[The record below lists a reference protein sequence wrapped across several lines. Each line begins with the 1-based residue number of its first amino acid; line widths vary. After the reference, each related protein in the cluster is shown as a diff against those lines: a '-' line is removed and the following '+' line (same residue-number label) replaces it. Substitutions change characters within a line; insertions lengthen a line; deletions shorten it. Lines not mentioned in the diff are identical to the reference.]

1 MTRVPVPWRL
11 VLIVAAGY
19 AAGSITSFVLFE
31 SSSAGAVLFL
41 PAGVTFSALVLS
53 DRRRWPWI
61 LATAALVEVAIDR
74 TQGIGPVAAWGFAL
88 ANTAEPLV
96 GATLFRRFAPEP
108 DLSRRRDLGGFM
120 LCGVLA
126 GPLVGAV
133 IGSLTIRASQGPAV
147 LDGLLPFWAGDGLG
161 VLTVGGAV
169 LTWRLDRGRPGAPG
183 PGQRALLLV
192 LTAGV
197 TVAVF
202 WPVAVPL
209 AYLALPWLLWLAL
222 RYGVAVVTEAGLVV
236 AVTANVMTVL
246 GRGPWAPLSGSP
258 QVEAAVLQLF
268 IAVAVLGAWLLA
280 VEIAERER
288 AWSVSRQE
296 AAARRRVEALQ
307 EVTAGLATAA
317 TTDAVAEVLVGSGIG
332 LLADSGAVGVIDR
345 DVARLRVWTTAGTG
359 VTDLPLDDPSPLATA
374 SRRQAA
380 VRTSSPAALAV
391 PARVS
396 GTTFGALE
404 FRFADEGAIDGDVVA
419 MSRTLAQLMAPA
431 LHRARL
437 YEEERE
443 AAHQLQ
449 QAFLPVVP
457 DELPGAEFAGCYR
470 PADQHHDIGGDWYDA
485 FPLTGGR
492 VGFAVGDVVGHDL
505 RAAAAMGRLHSALSA
520 LAAAPHDGPAAVLDA
535 LERVASSI
543 PGAGLTTIGYGEYD
557 PATGR
562 LRYACA
568 GHPPPLLVTDH
579 HAQFL
584 TGGRSRPLT
593 AADEP
598 RSEATVDIPPGS
610 MLLWYSDGLVERRDA
625 DLDAGLDRLAS
636 VASRLDGARPQT
648 WCDSV
653 MEQLTGSQRL
663 HDDVVLVCLRL
674 HPSTRDAAVPHTVPV
689 KGSGTP
695 PLPRRLVGP
704 GPPGVARAEE
714 AVVAPG
720 DATPAGRSG
729 ARHFCQPPSGGRRPR
744 KGETPS
750 SSS

>member
-1 MTRVPVPWRL
+1 MTRLSVPWRL
-11 VLIVAAGY
+11 VLLVAAGY
-19 AAGSITSFVLFE
+19 AAGSITSFVLFQ
-31 SSSAGAVLFL
+31 SSGTGAVLFL

-53 DRRRWPWI
+53 PRCRWPWI

-74 TQGIGPVAAWGFAL
+74 SHGIGPVAAWAFAL

-96 GATLFRRFAPEP
+96 GATLFRRFAPDP
-108 DLSRRRDLGGFM
+108 DLSRRRDLGVFL

-126 GPLVGAV
+126 GPFVGAV
-133 IGSLTIRASQGPAV
+133 IGSLIIHASQGPAV

-161 VLTVGGAV
+161 VLVVAGAV
-169 LTWRLDRGRPGAPG
+169 LTWWLDRGRSGAPG
-183 PGQRALLLV
+183 PGRRALLLV
-192 LTAGV
+192 MTAGV

-209 AYLALPWLLWLAL
+209 AYLTIPWLFWLAV
-222 RYGVAVVTEAGLVV
+222 RHGVALVTEAGLIV
-236 AVTANVMTVL
+236 AVTANVMTVV
-246 GRGPWAPLSGSP
+246 GRGPWAPLHDSP
-258 QVEAAVLQLF
+258 RMEAAVVQLF

-288 AWSVSRQE
+288 ARSVSRQE

-317 TTDAVAEVLVGSGIG
+317 TTNAIAEVLVRSGIG
-332 LLADSGAVGVIDR
+332 LLADSGAVGVTDR
-345 DVARLRVWTTAGTG
+345 NGTRLRVWTTAGDG
-359 VTDLPLDDPSPLATA
+359 VTDVSLDDPSPLTTA
-374 SRRQAA
+374 ARRHAP
-380 VRTSSPAALAV
+380 VLSWSPAAFAV
-391 PARVS
+391 PARAA

-404 FRFADEGAIDGDVVA
+404 FRFTDEGAIDSDAAA
-419 MSRTLAQLMAPA
+419 MSRTLADLMAPA

-449 QAFLPVVP
+449 QSFLPVVP

-470 PADQHHDIGGDWYDA
+470 PADQHHDVGGDWYDA
-485 FPLTGGR
+485 FPLPGGR

-535 LERVASSI
+535 LDRASSTI

-557 PATGR
+557 PATHR
-562 LRYACA
+562 LCYASA

-584 TGGRSRPLT
+584 TGGRSRPL
-593 AADEP
+593 AAAAGR

-625 DLDAGLDRLAS
+625 DLDVGLNRLAS
-636 VASRLDGARPQT
+636 IASRLDGAHPQT
-648 WCDSV
+648 WCDTV
-653 MEQLTGSQRL
+653 MEELIGGQRL
-663 HDDVVLVCLRL
+663 HDDVVLICLRL
-674 HPSTRDAAVPHTVPV
+674 HPSTPGRRRSAHRAGEGQRDAALAWLPDLARPQRSAPTPD
-689 KGSGTP
+689 GSASSPTRP
-695 PLPRRLVGP
+695 AVSRPDHLPEPYSVRF
-704 GPPGVARAEE
+704 
-714 AVVAPG
+714 
-720 DATPAGRSG
+720 D
-729 ARHFCQPPSGGRRPR
+729 
-744 KGETPS
+744 
-750 SSS
+750 

>member
-1 MTRVPVPWRL
+1 MTRLSVPWRL
-11 VLIVAAGY
+11 VLVVAAGY
-19 AAGSITSFVLFE
+19 AIGSITSFVLFE
-31 SSSAGAVLFL
+31 SSSTGAVLFL

-96 GATLFRRFAPEP
+96 GATLFRRFTPEP
-108 DLSRRRDLGGFM
+108 DLSRRRDLGGFL

-126 GPLVGAV
+126 GPFVGAV
-133 IGSLTIRASQGPAV
+133 IGSLTIRLSQGPAV

-161 VLTVGGAV
+161 VLVVAGAV

-183 PGQRALLLV
+183 LARRGLLLV

-202 WPVAVPL
+202 WPVDVPL
-209 AYLALPWLLWLAL
+209 AYLTIPWLFWLAV
-222 RYGVAVVTEAGLVV
+222 RHGVPVVTEAGLVV
-236 AVTANVMTVL
+236 AVTANVMTVV
-246 GRGPWAPLSGSP
+246 GRGPWAPLHDSP
-258 QVEAAVLQLF
+258 QMEAAVLQLF

-288 AWSVSRQE
+288 ARSVSRQE

-307 EVTAGLATAA
+307 EVTAGLATSA
-317 TTDAVAEVLVGSGIG
+317 TTDAVAEVLVCSGIG
-332 LLADSGAVGVIDR
+332 LLADSGAVGVVDR
-345 DVARLRVWTTAGTG
+345 DGARLRVWTTAGPG
-359 VTDLPLDDPSPLATA
+359 AADLSLDDPSPLATA
-374 SRRQAA
+374 ARRHVP
-380 VRTSSPAALAV
+380 VRGWSPAALAV
-391 PARVS
+391 PARVA

-404 FRFADEGAIDGDVVA
+404 FRFADEDAIDGDVHA
-419 MSRTLAQLMAPA
+419 MSRTLAELMAPA

-437 YEEERE
+437 YDEERE

-449 QAFLPVVP
+449 QSFLPVVP
-457 DELPGAEFAGCYR
+457 DELPGAQFAGCYR

-485 FPLTGGR
+485 FPLPGGR

-535 LERVASSI
+535 LDRASSTI

-557 PATGR
+557 PATCR

-579 HAQFL
+579 HAEFL
-584 TGGRSRPLT
+584 TGGRSRPL
-593 AADEP
+593 AAAPGP
-598 RSEATVDIPPGS
+598 RPEATVHVPPGS
-610 MLLWYSDGLVERRDA
+610 MLLWYSDGLVECRDA
-625 DLDAGLDRLAS
+625 DLDTGLDRLVS
-636 VASRLDGARPQT
+636 VAGRLDGAHPQI
-648 WCDSV
+648 WCDAV
-653 MEQLTGSQRL
+653 MEQLTDGQRL
-663 HDDVVLVCLRL
+663 HDDVVLICLRL
-674 HPSTRDAAVPHTVPV
+674 QPSRPDAPVPRTV
-689 KGSGTP
+689 STEASRTP
-695 PLPRRLVGP
+695 SPPRRQP
-704 GPPGVARAEE
+704 YR
-714 AVVAPG
+714 
-720 DATPAGRSG
+720 TPAGHQDAVPGHAAAVLADAPG
-729 ARHFCQPPSGGRRPR
+729 AGEEQDVTGAPGQQRP
-744 KGETPS
+744 
-750 SSS
+750 

>member
-1 MTRVPVPWRL
+1 MTRAPVPWRL
-11 VLIVAAGY
+11 VLVVAAGY

-31 SSSAGAVLFL
+31 SSSTGAVLFL
-41 PAGVTFSALVLS
+41 PAGVTFSALVLN
-53 DRRRWPWI
+53 DRRRWPWV
-61 LATAALVEVAIDR
+61 LATAALVEVTIDR
-74 TQGIGPVAAWGFAL
+74 TQGIGPVAVWGFAL

-96 GATLFRRFAPEP
+96 GATLFRRFAPDP
-108 DLSRRRDLGGFM
+108 DLSRRRDLGVFL

-126 GPLVGAV
+126 GPFAGAV
-133 IGSLTIRASQGPAV
+133 IGSLTIHLSQGPAV

-161 VLTVGGAV
+161 ALVVAGAV
-169 LTWRLDRGRPGAPG
+169 LTWRLDRGRSGAPG
-183 PGQRALLLV
+183 PGRRALLLV

-202 WPVAVPL
+202 WPVTVAL
-209 AYLALPWLLWLAL
+209 AYLTLPWLFWLAL

-236 AVTANVMTVL
+236 AVTANVMTVV

-258 QVEAAVLQLF
+258 QMEAAVLQLF

-288 AWSVSRQE
+288 ARSVSRQE

-307 EVTAGLATAA
+307 KVTAGLATAA

-332 LLADSGAVGVIDR
+332 LLADSGAVGVMDR
-345 DVARLRVWTTAGTG
+345 DGARLRVWTTAGHG
-359 VTDLPLDDPSPLATA
+359 VTDVSLDDPSPLTTA
-374 SRRQAA
+374 ARRHAP
-380 VRTSSPAALAV
+380 VRDWSPAALAV
-391 PARVS
+391 PARAA

-419 MSRTLAQLMAPA
+419 MSRTLAELMAPA

-449 QAFLPVVP
+449 QSFLPVVP

-485 FPLTGGR
+485 FPLPGGR

-505 RAAAAMGRLHSALSA
+505 RAASAMGRLHSALSV

-535 LERVASSI
+535 LDRASSII

-557 PATGR
+557 PATCR

-579 HAQFL
+579 HAEFL
-584 TGGRSRPLT
+584 TGGRSRPL
-593 AADEP
+593 AAAVEP
-598 RSEATVDIPPGS
+598 RSDATVDVPPGS

-636 VASRLDGARPQT
+636 VACRLDGAHPQI
-648 WCDSV
+648 WCDAV
-653 MEQLTGSQRL
+653 MEQLIGGQRL
-663 HDDVVLVCLRL
+663 HDDVVLICLRL
-674 HPSTRDAAVPHTVPV
+674 QPAPPDAAVPHTVP
-689 KGSGTP
+689 
-695 PLPRRLVGP
+695 L
-704 GPPGVARAEE
+704 E
-714 AVVAPG
+714 
-720 DATPAGRSG
+720 AGRAQS
-729 ARHFCQPPSGGRRPR
+729 PPRWLPDLAPR
-744 KGETPS
+744 S
-750 SSS
+750 SQR

>member
-11 VLIVAAGY
+11 VLVVAAGY

-31 SSSAGAVLFL
+31 SSSTGAVLFL

-61 LATAALVEVAIDR
+61 LATAALVEVAVDR
-74 TQGIGPVAAWGFAL
+74 TQGIGPVAAFGFAL

-96 GATLFRRFAPEP
+96 GALLFRRFAPDP
-108 DLSRRRDLGGFM
+108 DLSRRRDLGVFL

-126 GPLVGAV
+126 GPFAGAV
-133 IGSLTIRASQGPAV
+133 IGSLTIHLSQGPAV

-161 VLTVGGAV
+161 ALVVAGAV
-169 LTWRLDRGRPGAPG
+169 LTWRLDRGRSGAPG
-183 PGQRALLLV
+183 PGRRALLLV

-202 WPVAVPL
+202 WPVTVAL
-209 AYLALPWLLWLAL
+209 AYLTLPWLCWLAL

-236 AVTANVMTVL
+236 AVTANVMTVV

-258 QVEAAVLQLF
+258 QMEAAVLQLF
-268 IAVAVLGAWLLA
+268 IAVAVLSAWLLA

-288 AWSVSRQE
+288 ARSVSRQE

-307 EVTAGLATAA
+307 KVTAGLATAA

-332 LLADSGAVGVIDR
+332 LLADSGAVGVMDR
-345 DVARLRVWTTAGTG
+345 DGARLRVWTTAGHG
-359 VTDLPLDDPSPLATA
+359 VTDVSLDDPSPLTTA
-374 SRRQAA
+374 ARRHAP
-380 VRTSSPAALAV
+380 VRDWSPAALAV
-391 PARVS
+391 PARAA

-419 MSRTLAQLMAPA
+419 MSRTLAELMAPA

-449 QAFLPVVP
+449 QSFLPVVP

-485 FPLTGGR
+485 FPLPGGR

-505 RAAAAMGRLHSALSA
+505 RAASAMGRLHSALSV

-535 LERVASSI
+535 LDRASSTI

-557 PATGR
+557 PATCR

-579 HAQFL
+579 HAEFL
-584 TGGRSRPLT
+584 TGGRSRPL
-593 AADEP
+593 AAAVEP
-598 RSEATVDIPPGS
+598 RSDATVDVPPGS

-636 VASRLDGARPQT
+636 VACRLDGAHPQI
-648 WCDSV
+648 WCDAV
-653 MEQLTGSQRL
+653 MEQLIGGQRL
-663 HDDVVLVCLRL
+663 HDDVVLICLRL
-674 HPSTRDAAVPHTVPV
+674 QPAPPDAAVPHTVP
-689 KGSGTP
+689 
-695 PLPRRLVGP
+695 L
-704 GPPGVARAEE
+704 E
-714 AVVAPG
+714 
-720 DATPAGRSG
+720 AGRAQS
-729 ARHFCQPPSGGRRPR
+729 PPRWLPDLAPR
-744 KGETPS
+744 S
-750 SSS
+750 SQR